1 MFKDKQE
8 EKFYREAT
16 NTFCNYSDPY
26 ASYSEHMWK
35 AGCDYTKDK
44 LIALGWTPPG
54 NNQHNNA
61 EIHIKNTVIQQCIDI
76 LVAASNRSRHNPNTK
91 MALDSCARSIFMLG
105 ELDKDEDGELFLVQQ
120 AVQAEPV
127 EQDPIYIVGS
137 GWQCDAYPTLGT
149 KLYTEAPA
157 VAQGEPVHFRAV
169 LCSEQQ
175 NQAIGVT
182 PKVVG
187 FVDKKAAEQFIL
199 EKRDFQGWGY
209 SLEPLYGEAQAVAV
223 NEQMYEALQVA
234 DRFCGSLTSDEC
246 SDSVHIPI
254 RDAIAAYKKI
264 KRGV

>member
-157 VAQGEPVHFRAV
+157 VAQGEPVAWANFAENGNIRV
-169 LCSEQQ
+169 WTTVPS
-175 NQAIGVT
+175 
-182 PKVVG
+182 
-187 FVDKKAAEQFIL
+187 DMKKLADLNNCELVA
-199 EKRDFQGWGY
+199 
-209 SLEPLYGEAQAVAV
+209 LYTHPAPAVANPPADV
-223 NEQMYEALQVA
+223 VRELVEALNRLISVA
-234 DRFCGSLTSDEC
+234 ERCDGWESFPRSALEDA
-246 SDSVHIPI
+246 SVALKSAKEH
-254 RDAIAAYKKI
+254 
-264 KRGV
+264 GL